1 MALVAALPQTAE
13 DICLEPAL
21 RVEAVTGYEAFLELE
36 PAWNRLVDEAG
47 IDHPFL
53 EHVWVRTWWEC
64 FGSGSTLH
72 ILVVKAGDEPI
83 AIVPLILT
91 RVRMWGIPV
100 RRLGFFYNAH
110 VPRAGLIVARRNP
123 EAYRAV
129 WSYLSSHRS
138 WDLLQLCQLPEGSD
152 TLAEV
157 AEAATRDGFPVGVWR
172 SCESPYVS
180 LRTPWVEY
188 FESLTAKHRANL
200 RNRFKRLRSLGPVE
214 LEAITSEHS
223 LTNALGDGLSL
234 EAAAWKRDA
243 GTAISCDPNVAR
255 FYTSLAERAEQRGWL
270 RLHFLE
276 AGAKRI
282 AFDYSLCYK
291 NRLYLLKLGYDPAY
305 AQYSPSNLL
314 AQLALQASFERGE
327 VEYDFLGDNLDWK
340 KCWTR
345 QARPHYWLY
354 VFSNTFKGR
363 FLREL
368 KFKWIPSVKQF
379 ATPAARWSS

>member
-1 MALVAALPQTAE
+1 MASVAAQPQTAE
-13 DICLEPAL
+13 DISLEPAL
-21 RVEAVTGYEAFLELE
+21 RVEAVTGYEPFLELE
-36 PAWNRLVDEAG
+36 PAWNRLVEAAG

-72 ILVVKAGDEPI
+72 ILIVKAGDEPI
-83 AIVPLILT
+83 AIVPLIFT

-100 RRLGFFYNAH
+100 KRLGFFYNAH

-123 EAYRAV
+123 EAYRAI
-129 WSYLSSHRS
+129 WSYLSSLRS

-152 TLAEV
+152 TLAGIG
-157 AEAATRDGFPVGVWR
+157 EAATRDGFPVGVWR
-172 SCESPYVS
+172 SCESPYVP
-180 LRTPWVEY
+180 LRTPWTEY
-188 FESLTAKHRANL
+188 FGSLAAKHRANL
-200 RNRFKRLRSLGPVE
+200 RNRFKRLRALGPVE
-214 LEAITSEHS
+214 LEAITSEDLLS
-223 LTNALGDGLSL
+223 DALSDGLGL

-243 GTAISCDPNVAR
+243 GTAISCDANVAR
-255 FYTSLAERAEQRGWL
+255 FYTSLAQRAEQRGWL

-314 AQLALQASFERGE
+314 TQLALEASFERGE

-340 KCWTR
+340 KCWSG
-345 QARPHYWLY
+345 QVRPHYWLY
-354 VFSNTFKGR
+354 VFADTVKGR
-363 FLREL
+363 FLRTL
-368 KFKWIPSVKQF
+368 KFRWIPLLRRF
-379 ATPAARWSS
+379 SSRTGGRNS

>member
-1 MALVAALPQTAE
+1 MALVAALPENAE
-13 DICLEPAL
+13 GIGLEPAL

-36 PAWNRLVDEAG
+36 PAWNRLVEAAG

-64 FGSGSTLH
+64 FGSGGTLH

-83 AIVPLILT
+83 AIAPLILT

-110 VPRAGLIVARRNP
+110 VPRAGLIVARRNA
-123 EAYRAV
+123 EAYRAI
-129 WSYLSSHRS
+129 WSHLASQQS

-152 TLAEV
+152 TLAGISEM
-157 AEAATRDGFPVGVWR
+157 ATRDGFPVGVWR
-172 SCESPYVS
+172 SCESPH
-180 LRTPWVEY
+180 LPIRTRWTEY
-188 FESLTAKHRANL
+188 FGSLTAKHRANL
-200 RNRFKRLRSLGPVE
+200 RNRFKRLRALGPVE
-214 LEAITSEHS
+214 LEAITSQHF
-223 LTNALGDGLSL
+223 LADALSDGLGL

-255 FYTSLAERAEQRGWL
+255 FYTSLAQRAEQRGWL
-270 RLHFLE
+270 RLQFLE

-291 NRLYLLKLGYDPAY
+291 NRLYLLKLGYDPDY

-314 AQLALQASFERGE
+314 TQLALEASFERGE

-340 KCWTR
+340 KCWSR
-345 QARPHYWLY
+345 DVRPHYWLY
-354 VFSNTFKGR
+354 VFADTLKGR

-368 KFKWIPSVKQF
+368 KFKWIPLLRRF
-379 ATPAARWSS
+379 AAPAGSRS

>member
-1 MALVAALPQTAE
+1 
-13 DICLEPAL
+13 
-21 RVEAVTGYEAFLELE
+21 VEAVTGYESFLELE
-36 PAWNRLVDEAG
+36 PTWDRLVDAAG

-72 ILVVKAGDEPI
+72 ILIVKAGDEPI

-110 VPRAGLIVARRNP
+110 VPRSGLIVARRNP
-123 EAYRAV
+123 EAYRAI
-129 WSYLSSHRS
+129 WSYLASHRC

-152 TLAEV
+152 TLAEIGEL
-157 AEAATRDGFPVGVWR
+157 AKRDRFPSGVWR
-172 SCESPYVS
+172 SCESPYVPFS
-180 LRTPWVEY
+180 TDWAEY
-188 FESLTAKHRANL
+188 FGSLTAKHRANL
-200 RNRFKRLRSLGPVE
+200 RNRFKRLRALGTVE
-214 LEAITSEHS
+214 LEAITSEDGLS
-223 LTNALGDGLSL
+223 DALGDGLGL

-243 GTAISCDPNVAR
+243 GTAISCDPSVAR
-255 FYTSLAERAEQRGWL
+255 FYTSLAQRAERRGWL

-276 AGAKRI
+276 ADSKRI

-314 AQLALQASFERGE
+314 TQLALQASSERGE
-327 VEYDFLGDNLDWK
+327 VEYDFLGDNLEWK
-340 KCWTR
+340 KCWSR
-345 QARPHYWLY
+345 EARPHYWLY
-354 VFSNTFKGR
+354 VFPDTLKGR

-368 KFKWIPSVKQF
+368 KFKWIPLLKRF
-379 ATPAARWSS
+379 AKPTETGRS

>member
-1 MALVAALPQTAE
+1 MPLVAALPQTAE
-13 DICLEPAL
+13 GVGLEPVL
-21 RVEAVTGYEAFLELE
+21 HVEAVTGYEPFLELE
-36 PAWNRLVDEAG
+36 PIWNRLVDEAD

-72 ILVVKAGDEPI
+72 ILVVKAGDKPI
-83 AIVPLILT
+83 AIAPLMLT

-110 VPRAGLIVARRNP
+110 VPRAGLIVARANP
-123 EAYRAV
+123 EAYGAI

-152 TLAEV
+152 TLSGIGEV
-157 AEAATRDGFPVGVWR
+157 AARDGFPVGIWK
-172 SCESPYVS
+172 SCESPYVP
-180 LRTPWVEY
+180 LRTPWTEY
-188 FESLTAKHRANL
+188 FGSLTAKHRANL
-200 RNRFKRLRSLGPVE
+200 RNRFKRLRALGTVE
-214 LEAITSEHS
+214 LQAVTSEHA
-223 LTNALGDGLSL
+223 LTDALDDGLFL

-255 FYTSLAERAEQRGWL
+255 FYTLLAQRAERHGWL
-270 RLHFLE
+270 RLHFLA

-314 AQLALQASFERGE
+314 TQLALEASFERKE

-340 KCWTR
+340 KCWSR
-345 QARPHYWLY
+345 QARTHYWLY
-354 VFSNTFKGR
+354 VFTDTVKGR

-368 KFKWIPSVKQF
+368 KFKWIPLLRRF
-379 ATPAARWSS
+379 AAPAESRSS